1 MFKPRYSKEYKQFRA
16 RLKKQQKLRAFKE
29 ALCSLDKECEEY
41 KEYVSSL
48 EFHLDTQN
56 EYFMTDIQKEFVFL
70 YTQYHD
76 PFVVGEM
83 LHLTLEETV
92 EVWSNY
98 YVKRALEEL
107 AKILFHKQLVTKLDS
122 VDELGGY
129 LTSLLT
135 DQNIPECNKLSSKEK
150 LSVCDLIIKLNE
162 FKATLFIKSTDFI
175 HKDLPEGNPTKEKII
190 NFLKSRPTKEER
202 QRKTSQ
208 LPPEV
213 SVFERIYLETLP
225 KDQFDMITDNII
237 EKMNELKQQRKS
249 KKSRF

>member
-1 MFKPRYSKEYKQFRA
+1 MFKPRYSKEYRRKLMEQKRQ
-16 RLKKQQKLRAFKE
+16 KKLDAFKE
-29 ALCSLDKECEEY
+29 ALRSLDEDCEEFR
-41 KEYVSSL
+41 EYASSL
-48 EFHLDTQN
+48 EFHIDTQN
-56 EYFMTDIQKEFVFL
+56 EYFMTDVQKEFVLL

-83 LHLTLEETV
+83 LHLTLEETF

-98 YVKRALEEL
+98 YVKRALEQL
-107 AKILFHKQLVTKLDS
+107 GKIMFYKQLAIKLDS
-122 VDELGGY
+122 IDELGGY

-135 DQNIPECNKLSSKEK
+135 DQNIPECDKLSPKEK
-150 LSVCDLIIKLNE
+150 LSICDLIIKLNE
-162 FKATLFIKSTDFI
+162 YKATLFIRSPDFV

-190 NFLKSRPTKEER
+190 DFLKSRPTIEER

-213 SVFERIYLETLP
+213 SVFERIYLEALP

-237 EKMNELKQQRKS
+237 EKMDELKRIQ
-249 KKSRF
+249 KSRRS